1 MNKIRILIAD
11 DHKLMRMGLVSL
23 LSCKDDM
30 DCVGEARNGEEAV
43 ALARTLKPDVII
55 MDLMM
60 PKLSGATAT
69 KIIHE
74 ELPNSKIIVL
84 TSYGTSK
91 EMSDAIVNGA
101 HGTLMKDVETDCLV
115 ATIRNVVAGK
125 TAIPRELQD
134 TAEEDLSVGCMTDH
148 QKNILAS
155 IATGRTNADI
165 AKEFGIAESTV
176 KNTLQRIYACLGV
189 ANRSEAVSIALRKH
203 LIKI

>member
-23 LSCKDDM
+23 ISCNDDM
-30 DCVGEARNGEEAV
+30 VCVGEASNGEEAV
-43 ALARTLKPDVII
+43 ALARTLKPNVII

-74 ELPNSKIIVL
+74 ELPNSKIIIL
-84 TSYGTSK
+84 TSYGTSR

-101 HGTLMKDVETDCLV
+101 HGTLMKDAETDCLV
-115 ATIRNVVAGK
+115 TTIRNVAAGK
-125 TAIPRELQD
+125 TAIPRELQN
-134 TAEEDLSVGCMTDH
+134 TAEEDLSAGYLTNH
-148 QKNILAS
+148 QKRILSS
-155 IATGRTNADI
+155 IAIGRTNADI

-176 KNTLQRIYACLGV
+176 KNTLQRIFTCLGA
-189 ANRSEAVSIALRKH
+189 ANRSEAISIAIRKH
-203 LIKI
+203 LISV